1 MSYLNTPL
9 KLKDIRFSPGAI
21 ELIFEDGRFLVS
33 PLKNFPEIKK
43 LNAAQRKK
51 YHIIGG
57 EGFDFDDN
65 DEVYHIADFIG
76 NTPADFSSRKNQ
88 SRVNERTSDY
98 RRKGKRS
105 GAG

>member
-9 KLKDIRFSPGAI
+9 KLKDIRVKPDAI
-21 ELIFEDGRFLVS
+21 ELLFEDGRFFVS

-43 LNAAQRKK
+43 LNASQRKK

-57 EGFDFDDN
+57 EGFDFDAN

-76 NTPADFSSRKNQ
+76 NAAAGFSNEKNQ
-88 SRVNERTSDY
+88 SMVNEPTVDY
-98 RRKGKRS
+98 KRGRKKK
-105 GAG
+105 